1 MFDGKGKSWKLR
13 CNTIYSIIHNP
24 LYKLV
29 LKASLFLALPVNQ
42 TAKDYF
48 VEPYVLTEENWI
60 HFQHHL
66 RGLAQDEELKCVLE
80 SIKKYGTQDRKL
92 RAQKVAI
99 LTLREKKS
107 V

>member
-1 MFDGKGKSWKLR
+1 M
-13 CNTIYSIIHNP
+13 
-24 LYKLV
+24 
-29 LKASLFLALPVNQ
+29 PVNH

-80 SIKKYGTQDRKL
+80 SIKKIWHTGPKTEGPESCYLDPQGEKECL
-92 RAQKVAI
+92 KMRA
-99 LTLREKKS
+99 TL
-107 V
+107 